1 MTEFD
6 PQAFIAELERMGMK
20 LTALQLA
27 DGKFKVYRWRMQ
39 GAREHAPQIEAL
51 WNSQVGENQAR
62 IDLLAEHIIRIEK
75 AEYEAPG
82 SYTTKPQAK
91 E

>member
-1 MTEFD
+1 MPEFD
-6 PQAFIAELERMGMK
+6 IEAFIAELERKGMR

-27 DGKFKVYRWRMQ
+27 DGTFKVYRWRMH

-62 IDLLAEHIIRIEK
+62 IDLLAAHIIRTDK
-75 AEYEAPG
+75 AR
-82 SYTTKPQAK
+82 
-91 E
+91 